1 MKMVSESTGSDD
13 VSVSETTGLQ
23 SADSNRAASRDD
35 ELPHLNATNPC
46 GSTLRRVGDLDM
58 TPMVDVT
65 FLLLIFFMVTA
76 SFSMQKSIQI
86 PRQTSDEAS
95 HRPID
100 DVLPDLPSVEVQI
113 NKDGGFLILGMAWQ
127 REVLGKQ
134 SLLATL
140 GEIMQNESQPM
151 RLNVKVHEAAK
162 LQYLVDCLDVGS
174 IVGFAETQITVE
186 DALD

>member
-1 MKMVSESTGSDD
+1 MKMVSESTGDGD
-13 VSVSETTGLQ
+13 ASVSETTATH
-23 SADSNRAASRDD
+23 SAESDRAASRDD
-35 ELPHLNATNPC
+35 LLTHPNATKPR
-46 GSTLRRVGDLDM
+46 GSALRRVGDLDM

-86 PRQTSDEAS
+86 PRQTSDDAS

-113 NKDGGFLILGMAWQ
+113 NKDGGFLVLGIAWQ

-140 GEIMQNESQPM
+140 DEIMQTAPQPM

-162 LQYLVDCLDVGS
+162 LQYLVDCLDAGS

-186 DALD
+186 ETLD